1 MTGTRPRITVVGGAN
16 TDVVGMPDGVFVARD
31 SNPGHVRVSPGGVA
45 RNVAENLARLGA
57 EVRFITAF
65 GSDAPSAALEDECR
79 AAGIDTTFSVRVPD
93 MPGCSYLAVMD
104 ETGDLVGAI
113 NDMRALDA
121 LTADSLAA
129 AAFAGADA
137 VVLDSNLQPDTI
149 ARVVA
154 LAGDAPVVLDPV
166 STVKGPRAAEALARI
181 GAIKA
186 NRAEA
191 ELLAGVRGAREAAE
205 ALVAAGVGWAFVTL
219 GVEGAWCA
227 SAEDAFALA
236 PADARAINA
245 TGAGDAFT
253 AGIAWGIATGLGIRQ
268 TAALARRLS
277 GLALES
283 ERTVSERVGPDV
295 LRADEGEGQ
304 R

>member
-1 MTGTRPRITVVGGAN
+1 MPGTRPRITVVGGAN

-31 SNPGHVRVSPGGVA
+31 SNPGHTRVSPGGVA

-65 GSDAPSAALEDECR
+65 GADAPSAALEDECR

-93 MPGCSYLAVMD
+93 VPGCSYLAVMD

-113 NDMRALDA
+113 NDMRALAA
-121 LTADSLAA
+121 LTPQALAA
-129 AAFAGADA
+129 EAFVGADA
-137 VVLDSNLQPDTI
+137 VVLDTNLGSDTI
-149 ARVVA
+149 ARAVA

-166 STVKGPRAAEALARI
+166 STVKGPRASDVLSRL

-191 ELLAGVRGAREAAE
+191 ELLAGTRGAREAAE
-205 ALVAAGVGWAFVTL
+205 GLTAAGVRWAFVTL
-219 GVEGAWCA
+219 GAEGAWCA
-227 SAEDAFALA
+227 SAEDSFGLA
-236 PADARAINA
+236 PADAVPVNA

-283 ERTVSERVGPDV
+283 ERTVSERGGPEV